1 MAEDLDDFFD
11 DVEVAEAKVAEE
23 TEKEPPPKKQKTKP
37 EDDLD
42 DFFNEVEESVSKVQ
56 EEEVKEPPTKK
67 VKTAPIRPRGMVVA
81 ASSSV
86 VLNKKIDEDEEE
98 AELNAALG
106 IDTQP
111 TVAAPPALPP
121 PPTSSV
127 QSSNVGTPGAPP
139 PPPPPSNKQK
149 KPVKRMAG
157 GQVWEDPSLAEWP
170 ENDFRIFCG
179 NLDATVTD
187 TQLHDHF
194 KNYPNLAMARVVK
207 DASGN
212 SKGFGFVSFLSPL
225 SCAKAIREMDQTWLG
240 SRPIRVKR
248 SDWKDRNIN
257 QVKKKNKQR
266 KKRGF

>member
-1 MAEDLDDFFD
+1 MADDLDDFFN
-11 DVEVAEAKVAEE
+11 DVEVAEAKVVEE
-23 TEKEPPPKKQKTKP
+23 TEKEKEPPAKKQKTKS

-42 DFFNEVEESVSKVQ
+42 DFFNEVEESVAKVE
-56 EEEVKEPPTKK
+56 EEEVKEPPLKK
-67 VKTAPIRPRGMVVA
+67 VKIAPIRPRGMVVA

-86 VLNKKIDEDEEE
+86 VLNKKKDEDED

-111 TVAAPPALPP
+111 TVAAAPAPP
-121 PPTSSV
+121 PPPVPSV
-127 QSSNVGTPGAPP
+127 QSSNVAMPGVPP
-139 PPPPPSNKQK
+139 PPQSNKPK

-157 GQVWEDPSLAEWP
+157 GKVWEDPSLAEWP

-187 TQLHDHF
+187 TQLQDHF
-194 KNYPNLAMARVVK
+194 KKYPNLAMAKIVK
-207 DASGN
+207 DANGN

-248 SDWKDRNIN
+248 SDWKDRNAN

-266 KKRGF
+266 KKRGY